1 MRRAFTY
8 AVLLAASALC
18 GSQIA
23 SQTKVDDANRK
34 LASLGLPTIDKIHQ
48 TRSNCHNAYD
58 KLFSENAK
66 GRKSSGEEASW
77 AAAYEAARA
86 AKQPCPKPPAGLALR
101 ADKHVIETEQGMGGA
116 AGYALQQKDPVA
128 LFETG
133 LAMWN
138 GKFGQKDVQEGYKLI
153 SQAADLGD
161 PEANYTKGVL
171 LARGQVDNKVD
182 YKAGLALVEKA
193 ATAGH
198 VDAMFSAGNFHNAGL
213 GTPRNP
219 AKAFGWFRKA
229 AERGHIY
236 GTFLAWDMLNEGKG
250 TKKDWNLA
258 YRLGRNLAE
267 DGQVYGAVMAA
278 SALLQSSDPM
288 KHQDETL
295 YWIDYAIRYGNND
308 VRTQMSALKPKVV
321 AVFNRANAPPAYRP
335 RTFKACPMKTVCT
348 VNHYSGLQSC
358 TTNKDYWNDC
368 DG

>member
-66 GRKSSGEEASW
+66 GRKPSGEEASW

-198 VDAMFSAGNFHNAGL
+198 VDAMFSAGNFYLAGL
-213 GTPRNP
+213 GTPKNP